1 MTIIKVVIPAQ
12 NEEKAIG
19 KVIAEIPDWVSEV
32 IVADNGSTDATAQV
46 AKKHGATVVPVPVPG
61 YGRACLGGIGAAGE
75 YDIIVFLDGD
85 ASDYPE
91 DMDDLVRPIRD
102 NEADMVIG
110 SRPLGQME
118 AGALTPQQ
126 HFGNALACWLIK
138 LIWKHGY
145 TDLGPFRA
153 ISRSGLEKL
162 NMQAPTF
169 GWTVEMQIR
178 ALKHGLRCR
187 DVPVR
192 YRNRI
197 GKSKISG
204 TIKGVIMAG
213 AYILGTIFKEAIIR

>member
-110 SRPLGQME
+110 SRPLCVNAATAFRE
-118 AGALTPQQ
+118 C
-126 HFGNALACWLIK
+126 FGLLAYQTHLETWL
-138 LIWKHGY
+138 Y
-145 TDLGPFRA
+145 
-153 ISRSGLEKL
+153 RSGAVSGYIP
-162 NMQAPTF
+162 Q
-169 GWTVEMQIR
+169 R
-178 ALKHGLRCR
+178 
-187 DVPVR
+187 VR
-192 YRNRI
+192 KAEYASADIWLDR
-197 GKSKISG
+197 
-204 TIKGVIMAG
+204 
-213 AYILGTIFKEAIIR
+213 